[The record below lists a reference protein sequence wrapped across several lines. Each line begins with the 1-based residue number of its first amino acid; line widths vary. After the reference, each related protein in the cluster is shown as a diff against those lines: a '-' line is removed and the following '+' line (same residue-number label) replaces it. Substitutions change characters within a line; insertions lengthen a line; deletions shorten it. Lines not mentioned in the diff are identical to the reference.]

1 VNGTSEDAFKG
12 PHAELLKLVN
22 DEKNENDFIFYKG
35 KRIVHR
41 KILKEYLK

>member
-1 VNGTSEDAFKG
+1 VNGKSEDAFKG

-35 KRIVHR
+35 KFTGRF
-41 KILKEYLK
+41 LKNT